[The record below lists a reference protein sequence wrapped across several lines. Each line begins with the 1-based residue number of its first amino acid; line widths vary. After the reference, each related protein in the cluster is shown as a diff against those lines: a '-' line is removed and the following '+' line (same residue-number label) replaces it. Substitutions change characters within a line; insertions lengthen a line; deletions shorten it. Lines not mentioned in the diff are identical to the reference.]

1 MLIKEIRIYKGRN
14 IYSHQKVVRIIIDL
28 GIWDNVT
35 TNEINNFNQRLVD
48 LLPGLRRHCCS
59 LGYEGGFLEHLEKGT
74 NLAHVIEH
82 CAIEIQNKLG
92 HDVSFGQTRQI
103 KNSSFY
109 NVVFAYKN
117 EQAGIESG
125 RLAVQI
131 AEALCKQEQIDIDE
145 GIDRIKEL
153 IYRYGLG
160 PSTQAIVDA
169 AIERGIPVTRIGR
182 GNIIQLGYGKYLKK
196 MEGTLSESTSCISAD
211 IASDKAITNELLA
224 QAGIP
229 VPRGVLCYSGE
240 EAVQAAES
248 IGYPVVVKPSN
259 GNQGKGVSLGL
270 QTKDEVIDAYDIAS
284 RINDCVLVEEYIKGN
299 DYRVLI
305 IGNQVTAVAL
315 RIPAYVIGDG
325 IHSIKELVDIKN
337 SDDKRGIGH
346 EKPLTRIV
354 IDDISINLLK
364 KQGYTPDSIPGK
376 GERVHLKSNGNLST
390 GGEAVDCTDKIHPY
404 NQEIAIRAA
413 RIIGLDIAGVDI
425 TCSDISKPIKAG
437 RGAVIEVNASPG
449 IRMHLYPT
457 KGKAR
462 KVGDAIVDMLFPSG
476 SRHSIPIV
484 SVTGTNGKTTTTRM
498 IGHILRTYGL
508 NVGMTTTSGIYI
520 NDQCILKGDTTGP
533 ASAQIILSDKAIE
546 AAVLETARGGIIR
559 AGLGYDLSD
568 VGVLTNISDDH
579 LGIDG
584 IETLEEMLHVKS
596 LVVESVKSNG
606 FAVLNAD
613 DQMVVQA
620 AKRVKANI
628 IYFSRQ
634 DDNLIIHRHIAEGGY
649 AVFLKDGFVTIATGN
664 GLVKSMPITQ
674 VPATY
679 NGKLLYNIEN
689 CLAAISAAY
698 ALKIPLHVIE
708 SALISFHNDEIHN
721 PGRFNIYNIRDF
733 RIVVDYGHN
742 TAGYENVTDAVK
754 KLGASRLVGIIGVPG
769 DRSDSVIK
777 RIGEISGRSFDRVF
791 IKEDKDLRNRKKGEV
806 AQLLLEGVINAGL
819 PMPAVSIHENEEDAL
834 KEAIRTAAAGDVI
847 VVFYEDLDC
856 ITRIIYEELEKSTS
870 GSIKHKQKDLLLI
883 KR

>member
-1 MLIKEIRIYKGRN
+1 MLIQDIRIYRGRN
-14 IYSHQKVVRIIIDL
+14 IYSHQKVVRMILNL
-28 GIWDNVT
+28 GHWDNVP
-35 TNEINNFNQRLVD
+35 TNEIGGFSQRLLD
-48 LLPGLRRHCCS
+48 LLPGLKRHYCS
-59 LGYEGGFLEHLEKGT
+59 PGYEGGFLKHLNEGI
-74 NLAHVIEH
+74 NLAHVVEH
-82 CAIEIQNKLG
+82 CAIEIQNLLG

-103 KNSSFY
+103 KNSSSY
-109 NVVFAYKN
+109 CVVYAYKD

-131 AEALCKQEQIDIDE
+131 ADALCNQEKINLDE
-145 GIDRIKEL
+145 GIYRIKEVMF
-153 IYRYGLG
+153 RYGLG

-169 AIERGIPVTRIGR
+169 AIERGIPVIRIGR
-182 GNIIQLGYGKYLKK
+182 GNIIQLGYGKYHKK

-229 VPRGVLCYSGE
+229 VPRGILCYSAE
-240 EAVQAAES
+240 EAVEAAES

-259 GNQGKGVSLGL
+259 GNQGKGVSLDL
-270 QTKDEVIDAYDIAS
+270 QSKEEVISAYNIAS
-284 RINDCVLVEEYIKGN
+284 KINDCVLVEEYIKGN

-305 IGNQVTAVAL
+305 VGNQVSAVAL
-315 RIPAYVIGDG
+315 RVPAYVIGDG
-325 IHSIKELVDIKN
+325 IHSIKELVEIKN

-376 GERVHLKSNGNLST
+376 GVRVCLKSNGNLST
-390 GGEAVDCTDKIHPY
+390 GGEAIDCTDRIHPY

-425 TCSDISKPIKAG
+425 TCADISKPIQAG

-508 NVGMTTTSGIYI
+508 NVGMTTTGGIYI
-520 NDQCILKGDTTGP
+520 NDQCIMKGDTTGP
-533 ASAQIILSDKAIE
+533 ASAQIILTDKAVD

-568 VGVLTNISDDH
+568 VGVLTNISEDH

-596 LVVESVKSNG
+596 LVIEAIKSNG
-606 FAVLNAD
+606 YAVLNAD
-613 DQMVVQA
+613 DKMVVQA

-634 DDNLIIHRHIAEGGY
+634 EDNLIIHRHIAEGGY
-649 AVFLKDGFVTIATGN
+649 AVFLKDSFVTIATGN
-664 GLVKSMPITQ
+664 GLVKSLPITQ
-674 VPATY
+674 IPITY
-679 NGKLLYNIEN
+679 NGKLQYNIEN

-698 ALKIPLHVIE
+698 VLKIPLHVIE

-733 RIVVDYGHN
+733 RVVVDYGHN
-742 TAGYENVTDAVK
+742 TAGYESVTEAVK

-769 DRSDSVIK
+769 DRNDSVVRK
-777 RIGEISGRSFDRVF
+777 VGEISGRSFDKIY

-806 AQLLLEGVINAGL
+806 AQLLLEGVLSAG
-819 PMPAVSIHENEEDAL
+819 MARSAVSIHENEEDAL

-847 VVFYEDLDC
+847 VVFYEDLEC
-856 ITRIIYEELEKSTS
+856 IAKIIYEELDKSTS
-870 GSIKHKQKDLLLI
+870 GSAKKRQQDLLLV
-883 KR
+883 KG